1 MDTTLVFP
9 CSGRSFLFAIV
20 TLPYP
25 KFSKYAQNMNS
36 YFVYFQVM
44 SLSSSSNPRPETH
57 LHPCTI
63 RHDSLFKAVW
73 DWLILALV
81 IFTAIEIPYSVAFLI
96 PLQGSKWSNFDKATP
111 LLVFNLLV
119 DVMFIVDILIN
130 FRTTFINPSTDEVVS
145 APRQIAL
152 HYLKS
157 WFVVD
162 FVAAI
167 PLDYMV
173 MSQVENRMD
182 SVSHR

>member
-1 MDTTLVFP
+1 
-9 CSGRSFLFAIV
+9 
-20 TLPYP
+20 
-25 KFSKYAQNMNS
+25 MNS

-63 RHDSLFKAVW
+63 CHDSLFKAVW

-81 IFTAIEIPYSVAFLI
+81 IFTAIEIPYFVAFLV
-96 PLQGSKWSNFDKATP
+96 PLQGSKWSHFDEVTP
-111 LLVFNLLV
+111 LLAVNLLV
-119 DVMFIVDILIN
+119 DVIFIADILIN

-152 HYLKS
+152 HYLKT

-162 FVAAI
+162 FLSAMPI
-167 PLDYMV
+167 ELMV
-173 MSQVENRMD
+173 SSPVKKVD
-182 SVSHR
+182 SVSYC